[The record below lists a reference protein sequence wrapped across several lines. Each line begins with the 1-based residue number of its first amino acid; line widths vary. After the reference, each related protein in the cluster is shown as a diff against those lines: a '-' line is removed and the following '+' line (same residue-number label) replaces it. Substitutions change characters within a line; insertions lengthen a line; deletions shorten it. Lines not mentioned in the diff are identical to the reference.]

1 MHFMLLITKYG
12 LAIFFY
18 LCIFIPMVQYYPIYI
33 IVKNELGLEK

>member
-12 LAIFFY
+12 IFFY
-18 LCIFIPMVQYYPIYI
+18 LCIFIPMVQDYPIYI